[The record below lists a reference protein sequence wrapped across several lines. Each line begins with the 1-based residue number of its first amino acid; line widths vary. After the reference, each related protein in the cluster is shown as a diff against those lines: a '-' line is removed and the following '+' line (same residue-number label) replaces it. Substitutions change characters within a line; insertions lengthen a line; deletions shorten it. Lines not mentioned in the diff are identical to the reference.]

1 MVVCVLEV
9 EPVDS
14 VTTCVSF
21 IQVASRLAG
30 SDMVGR
36 QTQDALATFL
46 GLQLERGF
54 DHGRDKPAVHVPFN
68 VAVEEPHARVV
79 GAEAENSV
87 TRGMNEDRI
96 STHGDLG
103 KREVCRVVE
112 ASVVVGPSDY
122 LEVVC
127 VQVERMLSGVI
138 IVDHQLDDLAVVEHE
153 GITVDAVDA
162 GVGDDVCR
170 SGESSVESG
179 HLLRD
184 IGDVV
189 EKRTEQP
196 MWLVRTLIIPCDR
209 GWITH

>member
-14 VTTCVSF
+14 VTSCVSF
-21 IQVASRLAG
+21 IQVTSRLAG

-36 QTQDALATFL
+36 QTQDALATLL
-46 GLQLERGF
+46 GLQLERGL
-54 DHGRDKPAVHVPFN
+54 DHGHDQPAVHVPFD
-68 VAVEEPHARVV
+68 VAVEEPHTRVV
-79 GAEAENSV
+79 GAEAEDSV
-87 TRGMNEDRI
+87 TRRTNKDGI

-103 KREVCRVVE
+103 KRDVGRVVE
-112 ASVVVGPSDY
+112 ASIVVGPSDH

-127 VQVERMLSGVI
+127 VQVERMFSVVI
-138 IVDHQLDDLAVVEHE
+138 IVDNQLDDFAVVEHE
-153 GITVDAVDA
+153 GIAVDAVDA

-179 HLLRD
+179 HLLSD

-189 EKRTEQP
+189 EKRTEP
-196 MWLVRTLIIPCDR
+196 PIR
-209 GWITH
+209 